1 MRYLITGACGFIG
14 TNLCA
19 SLLENGHSVLGID
32 ALTENYSRS
41 RKEAN
46 LKSLQSFDSFD
57 FKEVDL
63 MSKNILPI
71 LDGIDG
77 IFHLAGHPSVH
88 NSWGTDFQLYAERN
102 LVLTQHLLRA
112 AVDAAIPKFINS
124 SSSSIY
130 GRVSS
135 TPTVEIN
142 EKRPI
147 SPYGVT
153 KLAAENLVSLFASEF
168 GLNTVSLRY
177 FTVYGPRQRPDMAFH
192 KIINAGISGD
202 AFPLHGDGSQIRDFT
217 YVDDVVNAN
226 ILAATT
232 SVPPGTN
239 MNIGGGSPISL
250 GAAIRIIEET
260 MGVRIN
266 IEESPLGP
274 GNPLVTSANCELAS
288 QLISWTPKVNIYEG
302 LRKQIEW
309 QTN

>member
-14 TNLCA
+14 SNLCA

-46 LKSLQSFDSFD
+46 LKSLQNFDNFD

-63 MSKNILPI
+63 ISKDILPI

-135 TPTVEIN
+135 TPTLEIN

-239 MNIGGGSPISL
+239 MNIGGGSPISM
-250 GAAIRIIEET
+250 GAAIRIIEEI

-288 QLISWTPKVNIYEG
+288 QLISWKPKVNIYEG